1 MDVHRSTFKYWQ
13 RRDKRVSPEAAR
25 LHSLVR
31 EAHRLSNGSAGAR
44 TVADIITNDE
54 SHDIELSRYR
64 AGRLMKSLDLVSC
77 QLPKHAYK
85 KATQEH
91 VVIPNLLD
99 RQFAVAAPNQV
110 WCGDVTFSVP
120 GIRHLRG

>member
-64 AGRLMKSLDLVSC
+64 AGRLG
-77 QLPKHAYK
+77 A
-85 KATQEH
+85 
-91 VVIPNLLD
+91 
-99 RQFAVAAPNQV
+99 
-110 WCGDVTFSVP
+110 
-120 GIRHLRG
+120 